1 MFFDFFIFYIFS
13 SWEQTHPWH
22 FCRVFLDILQFPL
35 LLIAL
40 PFLTSELFKL
50 RLSVHFQRQRQLYLV
65 FHTDQIPFKPPGF
78 SAGADPCSRWTV
90 WMVSHLWGL
99 WPLPPTPLAPCVV
112 PNYSWIP
119 FNKRQAG
126 RQASKQAPPP
136 SLTLLPPFSPPHKKK
151 KNISECSWS
160 LPTCFARSK
169 SATAVGEYKQTL

>member
-1 MFFDFFIFYIFS
+1 MFLSAVFHVFWLFTFYVFS

-22 FCRVFLDILQFPL
+22 FCHVFSFFDILQFPL
-35 LLIAL
+35 LLIVL
-40 PFLTSELFKL
+40 PFLTSELFTL

-99 WPLPPTPLAPCVV
+99 WPLPPLAPCVV

-126 RQASKQAPPP
+126 RQAGKQAGTTSLPHPPP
-136 SLTLLPPFSPPHKKK
+136 SLPSLLLTRRKK
-151 KNISECSWS
+151 I
-160 LPTCFARSK
+160 
-169 SATAVGEYKQTL
+169 